1 LQREPGRGGGA
12 QGRARAGRAP
22 GGRWL

>member
-1 LQREPGRGGGA
+1 LQREPGHGAGA
-12 QGRARAGRAP
+12 QGRARAGRGP